1 MEQMGLEDRCQ
12 NGQLEVTAATVLE
25 IAMDPAG
32 GQAIMFEPT

>member
-1 MEQMGLEDRCQ
+1 MDEF
-12 NGQLEVTAATVLE
+12 EVTAATVLE